1 MGGNVKTSKVRDK
14 NDKTMSFHINDKNLL
29 EKNKLFRLRLKI

>member
-14 NDKTMSFHINDKNLL
+14 NDKTMSFHINDKILL
-29 EKNKLFRLRLKI
+29 EKNKLFRLRSKI